1 MDTVMIEFVVEDEDL
16 AELDRLSQLCG
27 DGYRSRFL
35 HEAIAY
41 MSSRDAAEH
50 EHHPGH
56 ESAG

>member
-1 MDTVMIEFVVEDEDL
+1 MIEFVVEDEDL